1 MTTPTLRLPR
11 PEARRAAGLLLAGAL
26 ATCLAACGTT
36 GVLASRERPAPPPA
50 VPSADAEAGRQYL
63 AELSELLAATPA
75 RQAEMFEAARAN
87 AEASPTTMH
96 RLRHA
101 VMLAVPGHGGTDPV
115 AARRQLSE
123 LLARPELLL
132 PAERALASLLL
143 READERLV
151 LIAENRRLQAEAATR
166 DRDRAST
173 VNRRLQA
180 EIDENARLR
189 RALEEAQKKLDA
201 VTQLERSIVERG
213 GNPGKP

>member
-1 MTTPTLRLPR
+1 MIAFGPTPSALRGRTAFAL
-11 PEARRAAGLLLAGAL
+11 AVCMASMLAG
-26 ATCLAACGTT
+26 CGGGSLMPT
-36 GVLASRERPAPPPA
+36 RDRPTPPPA
-50 VPSADAEAGRQYL
+50 VPSANAEAARQYL
-63 AELSELLAATPA
+63 DSLAELLDAAPA
-75 RQAEMFEAARAN
+75 RQAELLESARAG
-87 AEASPTTMH
+87 AESSPTTLH
-96 RLRHA
+96 RLKYA
-101 VMLAVPGHGGTDPV
+101 LMIAVPGHGGSDPV

-151 LIAENRRLQAEAATR
+151 LIAENRRLQQEAATR
-166 DRDRAST
+166 DRDRATT
-173 VNRRLQA
+173 VSRRLQA